1 MVAIVVLE
9 VLGDLVADLLVVVV
23 LPVPGKIICIYFLA
37 LFCYTKKME
46 IKDVENLAKLA
57 RIELSESEKEKLLID
72 MESILGYV
80 KQIESVIQTENIKPE
95 YKLRNIW
102 REDKMGQKDFS
113 KESILEQFP
122 EKEGNF
128 LKVKKIL

>member
-1 MVAIVVLE
+1 
-9 VLGDLVADLLVVVV
+9 
-23 LPVPGKIICIYFLA
+23 
-37 LFCYTKKME
+37 ME